1 MGEYQDLVG
10 QGAGQMVDLV
20 SQWGLQVL
28 GALGVLIIGWWLS
41 SRISTTTRRALERGK
56 VDATLVPFF
65 SNMAYYLAIAV
76 TGIAVLNLFGI
87 ETTSLIAVLG
97 AATVAIGLAL
107 QGTLS
112 SFASG
117 VMLLIFRPFKVG
129 DFVDVGGVTGS
140 VIEVS
145 LFTTLLHT
153 PDNVAIIVPNSNVY
167 GAVIRNFSANTTR
180 RHDITMGIG
189 YDDDIGVAMDTLRKV
204 LQADSRVMQDPEPFL
219 GVVELAD
226 SSVNILVRCWCESK
240 DFFVLKTDLLRE
252 FKENLEAAG
261 CSIPYPQQDVHV
273 HREEAAQASSA

>member
-1 MGEYQDLVG
+1 MEEYQELLG
-10 QGAGQMVDLV
+10 QGAGQVVDMV

-28 GALGVLIIGWWLS
+28 GALGVLIVGWWLS
-41 SRISTTTRRALERGK
+41 SRISGTVRRGLERAK

-65 SNMAYYLAIAV
+65 GNMAYYLALAV

-140 VIEVS
+140 VREVS

-153 PDNVAIIVPNSNVY
+153 PDNVAIIVPNSKVY

-189 YDDDIGVAMDTLRKV
+189 YDDDIGVAIDTMRKV
-204 LQADSRVMQDPEPFL
+204 LEEDDRVHKDPEPFL

-226 SSVNILVRCWCESK
+226 SSVNILVRCWCASG
-240 DFFVLKTDLLRE
+240 DYFLLKTDLLRT
-252 FKENLEAAG
+252 L
-261 CSIPYPQQDVHV
+261 SLIHI
-273 HREEAAQASSA
+273 

>member
-1 MGEYQDLVG
+1 MEEYQELLG
-10 QGAGQMVDLV
+10 QGAGQVVDMV

-28 GALGVLIIGWWLS
+28 GALGVLIVGWWLS
-41 SRISTTTRRALERGK
+41 SRISGTVRRGLERAK

-65 SNMAYYLAIAV
+65 GNMAYYLALAV

-140 VIEVS
+140 VREVS

-189 YDDDIGVAMDTLRKV
+189 YDDDIGVAMDTMRKV
-204 LQADSRVMQDPEPFL
+204 LEEDDRVHKDPEPFL

-226 SSVNILVRCWCESK
+226 SSVNILVRCWCASG
-240 DFFVLKTDLLRE
+240 DYFLLKTDLLRT
-252 FKENLEAAG
+252 FKEKLEAAG
-261 CSIPYPQQDVHV
+261 CSIPYPQQDIHV
-273 HREEAAQASSA
+273 HREDAA

>member
-1 MGEYQDLVG
+1 VEEYQELLG

-28 GALGVLIIGWWLS
+28 GAIGVLIIGWWLS
-41 SRISTTTRRALERGK
+41 SRISATTRRALERGK

-65 SNMAYYLAIAV
+65 SNMAYYL
-76 TGIAVLNLFGI
+76 
-87 ETTSLIAVLG
+87 

-129 DFVDVGGVTGS
+129 DFVDIGGVTGS

-204 LQADSRVMQDPEPFL
+204 LEADARVMQDPAPFL

-252 FKENLEAAG
+252 FKEKLEAAG
-261 CSIPYPQQDVHV
+261 CSIPYPQQDIHV
-273 HREEAAQASSA
+273 HREEAAQATSA

>member
-1 MGEYQDLVG
+1 MDEYQELLG

-20 SQWGLQVL
+20 SQWGLKVV
-28 GALGVLIIGWWLS
+28 GALAVLIIGWWIS
-41 SRISTTTRRALERGK
+41 SRVASAARRGLERAK

-65 SNMAYYLAIAV
+65 SNMAYYLALAV

-153 PDNVAIIVPNSNVY
+153 PDNVAIIVPNSQIY
-167 GAVIRNFSANTTR
+167 GAVIRNFSANSTR

-189 YDDDIGVAMDTLRKV
+189 YDDDIGVAMETMLKV
-204 LQADSRVMQDPEPFL
+204 LQEDSRILPNPEPFL

-252 FKENLEAAG
+252 FKEKLEAAG

-273 HREEAAQASSA
+273 HREDAA